1 MQLSFTIKAIWN
13 LRNQAEHKGAQVNF
27 LAPIQA
33 LRHWIIEPAIAL
45 QTQKDHLSKDLT
57 VWTKPPIETF
67 KLNVDA
73 AISVDYAALAVAAID
88 EKGEI
93 QKAWTKETLDR
104 VPAVAKA
111 EAIFWAIQLAKLEH
125 YQQVMVGDA

>member
-1 MQLSFTIKAIWN
+1 MILQPPDCVRNPELSSKSFQDHISMQLSFTIKAIWN
-13 LRNQAEHKGAQVNF
+13 LRNQAEHKGAKVNF

-93 QKAWTKETLDR
+93 
-104 VPAVAKA
+104 
-111 EAIFWAIQLAKLEH
+111 
-125 YQQVMVGDA
+125 